1 MPLGIGRLLAALRK
15 AGLRGAEGKLAVS
28 FGQAPHA
35 DAAQVDA
42 SHPELGSLAV
52 RLVFKLLSAE
62 DGGTAGRAARPTKQS
77 NCERHLFTRSLPLHR
92 FATQD
97 WSEGRPS
104 VLPVAALAEVLLLPP
119 PAVSPNPTRL
129 EASPR
134 RPSPFHSADAKASS
148 NHERDAQSR
157 CQ

>member
-15 AGLRGAEGKLAVS
+15 TGLRGAEGKLAVS

-42 SHPELGSLAV
+42 SHKDLGSLAV
-52 RLVFKLLSAE
+52 RLVFKLLGAE
-62 DGGTAGRAARPTKQS
+62 DGGTAGRAARPNGG
-77 NCERHLFTRSLPLHR
+77 NCERHLFTRSLPLYR

-97 WSEGRPS
+97 WSEGQPS
-104 VLPVAALAEVLLLPP
+104 VLPVAALDEVLLLPP

-129 EASPR
+129 AAGPR

-148 NHERDAQSR
+148 NHERDAESR